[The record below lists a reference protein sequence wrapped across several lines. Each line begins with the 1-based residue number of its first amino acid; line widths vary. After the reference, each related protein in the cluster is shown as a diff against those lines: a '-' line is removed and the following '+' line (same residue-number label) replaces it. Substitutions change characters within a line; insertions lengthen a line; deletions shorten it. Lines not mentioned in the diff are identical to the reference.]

1 MADFA
6 DRMKA
11 FTDHLHDS
19 IQAREEALAGVHAA
33 TAEVLGAARTFLGD
47 VADEHRGRAEEL
59 RATLKSHRD
68 ASHQRVAEMRHGHQ
82 EALHEMRDEMQKTL
96 SETRRLRHDA
106 NRRMFE
112 TFRQAR
118 HELAADLRSAAGA
131 WRAFAATR

>member
-11 FTDHLHDS
+11 FTEHLHES
-19 IQAREEALAGVHAA
+19 IQAREEALAGVHKA
-33 TAEVLGAARTFLGD
+33 TSEVLGAARSFLGD
-47 VADEHRGRAEEL
+47 VADEHRERAEEL

-68 ASHQRVAEMRHGHQ
+68 ACHQRVAEMRQGHQ
-82 EALHEMRDEMQKTL
+82 EALHEMRDDLNEML
-96 SETRRLRHDA
+96 SETRRSRQDH
-106 NRRMFE
+106 NSRMFE

-118 HELAADLRSAAGA
+118 HDLAADLRSAAGA